1 MSDLLEFDG
10 IELSYGPQRILSGI
24 YMKCP
29 VGSITGILGRNGC
42 GKSSLLKVVFGS
54 LPVPVRSVRINGQ
67 YLAGDYMKK
76 RIIAYLP
83 QEDLIPANM
92 QLQQALRLFAVDPRS
107 ILEYFPEAERFL
119 PLRSR
124 ELSGGYRRIIE
135 AMMVLH
141 SRATFCLLDEPFT
154 GVMPVHVDTLRYV
167 LTKAKERK
175 GIILTDH
182 LYRQV
187 LSVADHLYVLS
198 DGRTFAIK
206 DHEDLV
212 TRGYIHTM
220 D

>member
-1 MSDLLEFDG
+1 MNDLLEFDG

-76 RIIAYLP
+76 RLIAYLP

-92 QLQQALRLFAVDPRS
+92 QLQQALRLFDVDPRH
-107 ILEYFPEAERFL
+107 ILEYFPEAEQFL
-119 PLRSR
+119 SLRPR

-135 AMMVLH
+135 AMMVLY

-154 GVMPVHVDTLRYV
+154 GVMPVHVDILRHV

-187 LSVADHLYVLS
+187 LSVADHLYILS

-206 DHEDLV
+206 NHEDLV
-212 TRGYIHTM
+212 TRGYIQTL
-220 D
+220 

>member
-1 MSDLLEFDG
+1 MNDLLEFDG

-92 QLQQALRLFAVDPRS
+92 QLRQALRLFAVDPRS
-107 ILEYFPEAERFL
+107 ILEYFPEAEQFL
-119 PLRSR
+119 WLRSR

-154 GVMPVHVDTLRYV
+154 GVMPVHVDILRQV

-187 LSVADHLYVLS
+187 LSVADHLYILS

-212 TRGYIHTM
+212 TRGYIHTL
-220 D
+220 

>member
-92 QLQQALRLFAVDPRS
+92 QLQQALRLFAVDPRP

-212 TRGYIHTM
+212 TRGYIHTL
-220 D
+220 